1 MPVQSEHLP
10 DGWVISTIG
19 EIADKCSQRKPADN
33 ENFIYIDI
41 GSIDRERKTISEP
54 QHLIGKDAP
63 SRARKEVNAGDVL
76 VSLTRPNL
84 NAVALVGCEYDGQ
97 IASTGFEVLKPTLV
111 EAKYL
116 FSIVRSRD
124 FVDAITGKVQGALYP
139 AAKAADVRG
148 FQIPLPSLAEQKQ
161 IAAKLD
167 ELLAQVD
174 SIKTRLDAIPA
185 ILKRFRQ
192 SVLAAAVSGRLT
204 EEWRGSSDRR
214 GWVDGVL
221 GDFVKKPSYGTSS
234 KSQKVGEVPV
244 LRMGNLQD
252 GKLDWSDLVYTSDA
266 SEIKKYRL
274 QSGDVLFN
282 RTNSPELVGKTSI
295 YRGEREAIY
304 AGYLIRIQCDE
315 GLDPEF
321 LNYHLNSP
329 GAKDYC
335 HAVKSDGVSQSN
347 INAKKLVAYALN
359 KPPFEE
365 QAEII
370 RRVGQYFTFADQ
382 IEQRVKD
389 AQSRVN
395 HLTQSILAKAFRGEL
410 TAEWREQNPDLI
422 SGENSAQALLECIKT
437 EQAKLKKPKKKARK
451 KSSA

>member
-1 MPVQSEHLP
+1 VSSTDIPAQWVKDEAGTVFKQVSTSTKKVKTKDCDDEGKYPVIDQGQLPIAGYVNDDDKVIQVESPLVIFGDHTRVIKWVQSDFVPGADGTKVLDPIGYLYPRYFYYHLRAIELP
-10 DGWVISTIG
+10 DKGYARHFKFLKESVF
-19 EIADKCSQRKPADN
+19 
-33 ENFIYIDI
+33 FI
-41 GSIDRERKTISEP
+41 P
-54 QHLIGKDAP
+54 P
-63 SRARKEVNAGDVL
+63 
-76 VSLTRPNL
+76 
-84 NAVALVGCEYDGQ
+84 
-97 IASTGFEVLKPTLV
+97 F
-111 EAKYL
+111 
-116 FSIVRSRD
+116 
-124 FVDAITGKVQGALYP
+124 
-139 AAKAADVRG
+139 
-148 FQIPLPSLAEQKQ
+148 AEQKQ